1 MHKNNKKNILHI
13 APHLGGGVGTVL
25 LNYLSFVKDT
35 KNTIHLIATLDYAN
49 ERSIK
54 QSQEVG
60 FKLFSNMHKKVF
72 DLLDLI
78 SEADIILIH
87 FWNHPLLYD
96 FLVRNEL
103 PPARI
108 IFWSHVSGFVPPYIF
123 PLKTLKYPDVFVFT
137 TPLSFEVK
145 EVENIP
151 DKNRFRT
158 IWSTG
163 GVNNVKNAI
172 KKSHKGFNIGYI
184 GTVDYSKMHPEFLE
198 ICSQINIPDVKFII
212 CASDNYVNI
221 QTHAQKMGIANK
233 FEFLCQ
239 VPNIKDYLEIFDVF
253 GYPLNPNHY
262 GTCDQVLQEAMA
274 VGVAPVV
281 LNNPMESYMV
291 SNGKVGLVAKNT
303 KEYIDLIEKLYN
315 EPALRAELSKNAKEY
330 AISKYSVEI
339 LNEEWEQIF
348 KDVLNSPKIRRKW
361 DISKQNI
368 TYMDI
373 FIESIG
379 EYGINFGKKN
389 IEEIKKMAKLPN
401 WQSETK
407 GTIHQYYKFFKEDKN
422 IKYFSELMK
431 CSDPQNILQP

>member
-1 MHKNNKKNILHI
+1 MYKNTKKNILHI
-13 APHLGGGVGTVL
+13 TPHLGGGVGTVL
-25 LNYLSFVKDT
+25 LNYLSFVKDN
-35 KNTIHLIATLDYAN
+35 KNTIHSVATLDYAN
-49 ERSIK
+49 EKSIK
-54 QSQEVG
+54 RSQEAE
-60 FKLFSNMHKKVF
+60 FKLFPDMHKKVS

-78 SEADIILIH
+78 SESDIILIH

-103 PPARI
+103 PPSRI
-108 IFWSHVSGFVPPYIF
+108 IFWSHVSGIVPPYIF
-123 PLKTLKYPDVFVFT
+123 PFKTLKYPDIFIFT
-137 TPLSFEVK
+137 TPLSFKAK
-145 EVENIP
+145 EVENFP
-151 DKNRFRT
+151 NKNHFRT
-158 IWSTG
+158 IWSSG
-163 GVNNVKNAI
+163 GVNNVKNAE
-172 KKSHKGFNIGYI
+172 KKPHKRFNIGYV
-184 GTVDYSKMHPEFLE
+184 GTVDYSKMHSEFLE

-212 CASDNYVNI
+212 CASDNYANI
-221 QTHAQKMGIANK
+221 QAKAQKMGIADK

-239 VPNIKDYLEIFDVF
+239 VPDTKDYLEIFDVF

-274 VGVAPVV
+274 AGVVPVV

-303 KEYIDLIEKLYN
+303 KDYVSLIEKLYN
-315 EPALRAELSKNAKEY
+315 EPELRAELSKNAKEY

-339 LNEEWEQIF
+339 LNKEWEQIF
-348 KDVLNSPKIRRKW
+348 NEALNLPKVKRKW

-379 EYGINFGKKN
+379 EYGINFKKEH
-389 IEEIKKMAKLPN
+389 IEEIEKMAKLPN

-407 GTIHQYYKFFKEDKN
+407 GTIHQYYKFFKDDKN

-431 CSDPQNILQP
+431 YSEPTKYTIV

>member
-1 MHKNNKKNILHI
+1 MHKNTKKNILHI
-13 APHLGGGVGTVL
+13 TPHLGGGVGTVL
-25 LNYLSFVKDT
+25 LNYLSFVKDK
-35 KNTIHLIATLDYAN
+35 KNAIHSVATLDYAN
-49 ERSIK
+49 EKSIK

-60 FKLFSNMHKKVF
+60 FKLFSDMHKKVS

-78 SEADIILIH
+78 SESDIILIH

-108 IFWSHVSGFVPPYIF
+108 IFWSHISGFVPPYIF
-123 PLKTLKYPDVFVFT
+123 PLKTLEYPDIFVFT
-137 TPLSFEVK
+137 TPLSFEAK
-145 EVENIP
+145 EVENFP
-151 DKNRFRT
+151 NKNRFRT

-172 KKSHKGFNIGYI
+172 KKPHKGFNIGYI
-184 GTVDYSKMHPEFLE
+184 GTVDYSKMHPKFLE

-212 CASDNYVNI
+212 CASDSYVNI
-221 QTHAQKMGIANK
+221 QTRAQKMGIADK

-239 VPNIKDYLEIFDVF
+239 VPDIKDYLEIFDAF

-262 GTCDQVLQEAMA
+262 GTCDQVLQEAMG
-274 VGVAPVV
+274 VGIVPVV

-315 EPALRAELSKNAKEY
+315 EPALREELSKNAKKY

-339 LNEEWEQIF
+339 LSEEWEQIF
-348 KDVLNSPKIRRKW
+348 KEVLNLPKITRKW

-379 EYGINFGKKN
+379 EYGINFEKKH
-389 IEEIKKMAKLPN
+389 IEEIKKMAKLPS

-431 CSDPQNILQP
+431 YNAP